1 MWNRIVSPP
10 DNLRFYKYS
19 DSSAE
24 HQGPQKEVNLD
35 ENKTTLFEPK
45 IKKDKLM
52 RVPESS
58 LFNHIGEDVSVN
70 TTSKNPSSGKSF
82 NKAGLKNH
90 ESVFDLKTKGKNQ
103 GHRRQPSK
111 SMLEGKKQ
119 KSSVNLSRKNQ
130 SSSIIRE

>member
-1 MWNRIVSPP
+1 
-10 DNLRFYKYS
+10 
-19 DSSAE
+19 
-24 HQGPQKEVNLD
+24 
-35 ENKTTLFEPK
+35 
-45 IKKDKLM
+45 M

-82 NKAGLKNH
+82 NKVGSKNH
-90 ESVFDLKTKGKNQ
+90 ESAFDLKTKGKNQ